1 MLGLVG
7 FALSVLPFLASAPAA
22 GEPQAAPA
30 QTPESV
36 QESAEVSLVEVP
48 VRVLDRHGNPLRDL
62 AENDFE
68 VFDDGQRQE
77 IVAFDRIDLAQKTME
92 PGAPQV
98 IQPAARRHFLL
109 LFDLSFAKPKA
120 VVAARRAAKEFV
132 LGLPPNDF
140 AAVATFSVEK
150 GVRLLVTFSSDR
162 VQLARAIDTLGL
174 TDVNSLGDDPLAF
187 VYEVMRLYGAGSTPS
202 SERGGANR
210 EAAAAGI
217 LEALQTFSA
226 LGRASLDQHERG
238 RVARLTSS
246 LGEVASVLDAIPGR
260 KDIVYLSEGFESR
273 LLSGSNET
281 SQEHDWKLSGDT
293 WKVDPEKTYGNT
305 NLQEQ
310 LKSMASLFR
319 RSDCVIHAVDI
330 SGLTTD
336 SAPDSQGS
344 QVARGDNA
352 LFELADAT
360 GGEVFHNDN
369 DFRRELDRLVS
380 KTNLVYVLTFR
391 PTQST
396 GEGNRYH
403 ELRVKVKVSGARTIA
418 RAGYYERPAYRLLS
432 PLERN
437 LVAADV
443 IANETPIAQ
452 IPVRLLGAPMP
463 GGGGPARVPV
473 LIEISGPELLIGEG
487 GVETAAEVYVYAY
500 DGQGTLRDYFTQTIH
515 VDLGMNRDRL
525 EKGGLRYEGQLTLLP
540 GDYRVRALVRNS
552 STGRMGLAAETM
564 RVPDF
569 SEKAPYLARPLF
581 MESSADGIFVR
592 GRSGAAAGAVE
603 APSLPVAPPDLVP
616 AAAPEVRSGSPT
628 QLSVVAYYFGDPQ
641 ALKIGAQVLSE
652 AGRPLAE
659 GAIRVIGQTS
669 PDPDGKRVLMV
680 SFTPEQLSPGL
691 YALRV
696 FLRDGAT
703 GKSGIASAPFRVR

>member
-7 FALSVLPFLASAPAA
+7 FALSVLPLLASAPAA
-22 GEPQAAPA
+22 EAAQPQAAP
-30 QTPESV
+30 QPQSV

-62 AENDFE
+62 TEKDFE
-68 VFDDGQRQE
+68 VFDDGKRQE
-77 IVAFDRIDLAQKTME
+77 IVAFDRIDLAQKAVET
-92 PGAPQV
+92 GAPAV

-140 AAVATFSVEK
+140 ASVATFSVEK
-150 GVRLLVTFSSDR
+150 GVRLLVTFSGDR
-162 VQLARAIDTLGL
+162 VQLAQAIDTLGL

-187 VYEVMRLYGAGSTPS
+187 VYEVMRLYGAGSAAS

-210 EAAAAGI
+210 EASAAAI
-217 LEALQTFSA
+217 LEALQTFTS
-226 LGRASLDQHERG
+226 LGRASLDQYERG
-238 RVARLTSS
+238 RVARLTGS
-246 LGEVASVLDAIPGR
+246 LAEVATALDAIQGR
-260 KDIVYLSEGFESR
+260 KDIIYLSEGFQSR
-273 LLSGSNET
+273 LLTGATET
-281 SQEHDWKLSGDT
+281 SQEHDWKLNGEH
-293 WKVDPEKTYGNT
+293 WKVDPEKAYGNT

-360 GGEVFHNDN
+360 GGEVLKNDN
-369 DFRRELDRLVS
+369 DFQRQLGRLIS
-380 KTNLVYVLTFR
+380 RTNLVYVLTFR
-391 PTQST
+391 PAAT
-396 GEGNRYH
+396 GESNRYH
-403 ELRVKVKVSGARTIA
+403 ELKVKVKVSGARPIA
-418 RAGYYERPAYRLLS
+418 RAGYYERPAYHLLS

-437 LVAADV
+437 LLAADV

-463 GGGGPARVPV
+463 GGAGPARVPV
-473 LIEISGPELLIGEG
+473 LIDVSGPELLIGERG
-487 GVETAAEVYVYAY
+487 SEAAAEMYVYAY
-500 DGQGTLRDYFTQTIH
+500 DGQGTLRDYFAQIVH
-515 VDLGMNRDRL
+515 IDLGINRERL

-552 STGRMGLAAETM
+552 STGRMGLSAETIH
-564 RVPDF
+564 VPDF
-569 SEKAPYLARPLF
+569 SEKTPYLAHPLF

-603 APSLPVAPPDLVP
+603 TPSLPVAPPDLVP
-616 AAAPEVRSGSPT
+616 AANPEVRSGSPT
-628 QLSVVAYYFGDPQ
+628 QLSVVAYYFGDPE

-652 AGRPLAE
+652 TGRPLGE
-659 GAIRVIGQTS
+659 GAIRVIGQS
-669 PDPDGKRVLMV
+669 SADSDGKRVLMV

-696 FLRDGAT
+696 FLHDAAT
-703 GKSGIASAPFRVR
+703 GKSGTASAPFRVR

>member
-1 MLGLVG
+1 MLAFVGL
-7 FALSVLPFLASAPAA
+7 ALSVLPFLASAPAA
-22 GEPQAAPA
+22 REPQAAPDS
-30 QTPESV
+30 QTV

-48 VRVLDRHGNPLRDL
+48 VRVLDRRGNPLRDL
-62 AENDFE
+62 TEKDFE
-68 VFDDGQRQE
+68 VFDDGKRQE
-77 IVAFDRIDLAQKTME
+77 IVAFDRIDLAQKARE
-92 PGAPQV
+92 PGTPEA
-98 IQPAARRHFLL
+98 IQPAARRHFLI

-140 AAVATFSVEK
+140 AAVATFTVEK
-150 GVRLLVTFSSDR
+150 GVRLLVTFSADR

-174 TDVNSLGDDPLAF
+174 TDTNSLGDDPLAF
-187 VYEVMRLYGAGSTPS
+187 VYEVMRLLGAGSTIG
-202 SERGGANR
+202 SERGGAR
-210 EAAAAGI
+210 SEASAAGI
-217 LEALQTFSA
+217 LEALQTVTS
-226 LGRASLDQHERG
+226 LERASLDQYERG

-246 LGEVASVLDAIPGR
+246 LGEVATVLDAIQGR
-260 KDIVYLSEGFESR
+260 KDIIYLSEGFKSR
-273 LLSGSNET
+273 LLSGANEND
-281 SQEHDWKLSGDT
+281 QEHDWKLSGEH

-310 LKSMASLFR
+310 LKSMAGLFR

-360 GGEVFHNDN
+360 GGEVFRNDN
-369 DFRRELDRLVS
+369 DFQRQLDRLIA

-391 PTQST
+391 PAAT
-396 GEGNRYH
+396 GESNRYH
-403 ELRVKVKVSGARTIA
+403 ELKVKVKVPGARPIA

-437 LVAADV
+437 LLAADV
-443 IANETPIAQ
+443 IANETPVAQ

-463 GGGGPARVPV
+463 GGAGPARIPV
-473 LIEISGPELLIGEG
+473 LIEVSGPELLVGEQG
-487 GVETAAEVYVYAY
+487 SEAAAEMYVYAY
-500 DGQGTLRDYFTQTIH
+500 DAQGTLRDYFTQIVH
-515 VDLGMNRDRL
+515 IDLGINRDRL

-540 GDYRVRALVRNS
+540 GDYRVRALVRNG
-552 STGRMGLAAETM
+552 STGRMGLAAETIH
-564 RVPDF
+564 VPDF
-569 SEKAPYLARPLF
+569 SEKTPYLARPVF

-592 GRSGAAAGAVE
+592 GRSGAAAGMIE
-603 APSLPVAPPDLVP
+603 TPSLPVAPPDLVP
-616 AAAPEVRSGSPT
+616 AAVPEVRSGSPT
-628 QLSVVAYYFGDPQ
+628 QLSVVAYYFGESQ
-641 ALKIGAQVLSE
+641 TLKIGAQVLSE

-659 GAIRVIGQTS
+659 GAIRVIGQS
-669 PDPDGKRVLMV
+669 SADPDGKRVLMV
-680 SFTPEQLSPGL
+680 SFTPEQLSPGI

-696 FLRDGAT
+696 FLHDGVT
-703 GKSGIASAPFRVR
+703 GKSGTSSAPFRVR

>member
-7 FALSVLPFLASAPAA
+7 FVLSVLPFLASAPAA
-22 GEPQAAPA
+22 GAAQPQAAP
-30 QTPESV
+30 QPQSV

-62 AENDFE
+62 TEKDFE

-77 IVAFDRIDLAQKTME
+77 IVSFDRIDLAQKAAE
-92 PGAPQV
+92 PGAPEV

-150 GVRLLVTFSSDR
+150 GVRLLVTFSADR
-162 VQLARAIDTLGL
+162 VQLAQAIDTLGL
-174 TDVNSLGDDPLAF
+174 TDPNSLGDDPLAF
-187 VYEVMRLYGAGSTPS
+187 VYEVMRLLGSGSTPT

-217 LEALQTFSA
+217 LEALQTVSS
-226 LGRASLDQHERG
+226 LERASLDQYERG
-238 RVARLTSS
+238 RVARLTGS
-246 LGEVASVLDAIPGR
+246 LGEVATALDTIQGR
-260 KDIVYLSEGFESR
+260 KDIVYLSEGFQSR
-273 LLSGSNET
+273 LLSGANEN
-281 SQEHDWKLSGDT
+281 SQEHDWMLSGEH
-293 WKVDPEKTYGNT
+293 WKVDPEKAYGNT

-330 SGLTTD
+330 SGLTTQ

-344 QVARGDNA
+344 PVTRGDNA

-360 GGEVFHNDN
+360 GGEVLRNDN
-369 DFRRELDRLVS
+369 DFQRQLGRLIS
-380 KTNLVYVLTFR
+380 RTNLVYVLTFR
-391 PTQST
+391 PSST
-396 GEGNRYH
+396 GASNRYH
-403 ELRVKVKVSGARTIA
+403 ELKVKVKVSGARPIA

-437 LVAADV
+437 LLAADV

-463 GGGGPARVPV
+463 GGAGPARVPV
-473 LIEISGPELLIGEG
+473 LIDVSGPELLIGERG
-487 GVETAAEVYVYAY
+487 SEAAAEMYVYAY
-500 DGQGTLRDYFTQTIH
+500 DAQGTLRDFFTQIVH
-515 VDLGMNRDRL
+515 IDLGINRDRL

-540 GDYRVRALVRNS
+540 GDYRVRALVRSS
-552 STGRMGLAAETM
+552 STGRMGLAAETI

-569 SEKAPYLARPLF
+569 SEKTPYLAHPLF
-581 MESSADGIFVR
+581 MESSAGGIFVR
-592 GRSGAAAGAVE
+592 GRSGAAAGAVDTS
-603 APSLPVAPPDLVP
+603 SLLVAPPGLVP
-616 AAAPEVRSGSPT
+616 AANPEVSSGSPT
-628 QLSVVAYYFGDPQ
+628 QLSLLAYYFGDPQ

-659 GAIRVIGQTS
+659 GAIRVIGQS
-669 PDPDGKRVLMV
+669 SADSDGKRVLMV

-696 FLRDGAT
+696 FLHDAAT
-703 GKSGIASAPFRVR
+703 GKSGTASAPFRVR